1 MRHFIFM
8 CLVVASLLSAC
19 NNNKK
24 NSAITVTSDDGKEK
38 VTVDANQMQNAAE
51 AMQKQAEELQ
61 KLQPLSLDQ
70 LKAFLPEELM
80 GAKRSNYQVTSA
92 TGAGLAHAKYN
103 INNSTEIKVSIWDCG
118 GPAGAGI
125 YNLQYMGMLNYQS
138 ETEDEYTKTID
149 FMGQKAFEHC
159 DKTDNNCAFTY
170 FTGGRFLVSL
180 EGDNVGADALKQAAE
195 SLNVK

>member
-1 MRHFIFM
+1 M
-8 CLVVASLLSAC
+8 LSAC

-24 NSAITVTSDDGKEK
+24 PSEVTITSEDGKEK

-61 KLQPLSLDQ
+61 KLPPLSLDQ
-70 LKAFLPEELM
+70 LKALLPEELM
-80 GAKRSNYQVTSA
+80 GAKRANYQATSA
-92 TGAGLAHAKYN
+92 TGTGLAHAEYN
-103 INNSTEIKVSIWDCG
+103 INDSTEIKVSIWDCG

-125 YNLQYMGMLNYQS
+125 YNMQYMGMMNFQS

-159 DKTDNNCAFTY
+159 DKSDNDCTLTY

-180 EGDNVGADALKQAAE
+180 EGDNIGADALKQAAG